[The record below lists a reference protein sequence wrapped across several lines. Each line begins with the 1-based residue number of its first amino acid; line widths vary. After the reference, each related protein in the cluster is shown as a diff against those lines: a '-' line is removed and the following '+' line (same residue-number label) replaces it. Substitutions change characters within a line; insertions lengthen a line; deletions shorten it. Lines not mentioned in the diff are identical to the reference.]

1 MLVFSQLRHWAN
13 MSVLA
18 RVGCCDETKRVKIYN
33 DFPHNYYFLLI
44 YQFRSVSY
52 RSDFDIVR
60 RTSVVTLLS
69 LQRIGIVKGTYQN
82 NCDSEN
88 VKHN

>member
-1 MLVFSQLRHWAN
+1 M
-13 MSVLA
+13 LA

-33 DFPHNYYFLLI
+33 DSHTIVIFLLI

-60 RTSVVTLLS
+60 RISVVTLLS
-69 LQRIGIVKGTYQN
+69 LQRIGILKGNYQN
-82 NCDSEN
+82 NCGSED

>member
-1 MLVFSQLRHWAN
+1 M
-13 MSVLA
+13 LA

-33 DFPHNYYFLLI
+33 DSHTIVIFLLI

-60 RTSVVTLLS
+60 RISVVTLLS
-69 LQRIGIVKGTYQN
+69 LQRIGILKGTYQN
-82 NCDSEN
+82 NCGSED

>member
-1 MLVFSQLRHWAN
+1 M
-13 MSVLA
+13 LA

-33 DFPHNYYFLLI
+33 DSHTIVFFFFFLLI

-60 RTSVVTLLS
+60 RISVVTLLS
-69 LQRIGIVKGTYQN
+69 LQRVGIVKGTYQN
-82 NCDSEN
+82 NCDSED